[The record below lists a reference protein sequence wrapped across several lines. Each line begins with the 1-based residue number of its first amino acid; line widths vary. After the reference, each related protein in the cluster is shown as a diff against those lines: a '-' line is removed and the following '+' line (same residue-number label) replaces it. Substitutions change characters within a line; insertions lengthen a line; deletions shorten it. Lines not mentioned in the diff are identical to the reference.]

1 MYFFFTLQ
9 YDLGYVLSQ
18 LVRIPGLRH
27 FTFNYPLHDVFYC
40 EHRILVQN
48 HRGWFESV
56 KSLDFGNQTL
66 ERYDLERFNSTIGRM
81 FPWLKNLSLASHKHD
96 FLRVLQLELFRILP
110 RVTNPKLSFL

>member
-1 MYFFFTLQ
+1 MFSIASIEFWCKIIVDGSIEL
-9 YDLGYVLSQ
+9 
-18 LVRIPGLRH
+18 
-27 FTFNYPLHDVFYC
+27 
-40 EHRILVQN
+40 
-48 HRGWFESV
+48 
-56 KSLDFGNQTL
+56 SLDFGNQTL